1 MATSSGDKGGSQV
14 LEHEEQRSL
23 HREDW
28 MDGWMDGPNMTFNQK
43 TNDPVLCE
51 TKRYCYLNFMTG

>member
-1 MATSSGDKGGSQV
+1 MAIK
-14 LEHEEQRSL
+14 EEVRCWSMKSN
-23 HREDW
+23 EVCIGKTGW